1 MLGGRRRGAPG
12 TAAVDPALTSM
23 DLALPHLDSALSCQI
38 FFFGGGGAAGIGRA
52 QWRDGARRRPSG
64 SRGGGQAARV
74 LAAGVVQAGVSTAD
88 LALQWPDRKGAAV
101 KLTAP
106 TALVLVTGAYGWRRR
121 EE

>member
-1 MLGGRRRGAPG
+1 M
-12 TAAVDPALTSM
+12 DPALTSM
-23 DLALPHLDSALSCQI
+23 DLALPHLDSALVSI
-38 FFFGGGGAAGIGRA
+38 FFGAAGIGRA

-74 LAAGVVQAGVSTAD
+74 LAAGVVQAGVSKAD

-106 TALVLVTGAYGWRRR
+106 TALVLVIGAYGWRRR